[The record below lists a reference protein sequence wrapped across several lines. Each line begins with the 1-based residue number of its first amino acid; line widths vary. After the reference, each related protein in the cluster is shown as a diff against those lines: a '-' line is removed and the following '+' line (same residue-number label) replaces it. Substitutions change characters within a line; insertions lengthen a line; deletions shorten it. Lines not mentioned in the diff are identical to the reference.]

1 MSTRLANAETASGAL
16 GSGARSSARRAG
28 WRAAL
33 LTLPAI
39 VFILL
44 TFAAPIASV
53 LYRAVDGG
61 TARLHL
67 PRAAT
72 ALAEWN
78 GDLPIPDAVA
88 VALAADLRAVPTTTV
103 AEVARDLNNRIGGFR
118 SLLLGTKRGVDD
130 LPAMPGVADFA
141 TLDPRW
147 EQPIYWRTLND
158 ALRPI
163 TSYYVLAAL
172 DLRWNE
178 DGRIELAPEDRRV
191 YLDFVLRTFW
201 ICFVVTLGCVILGYP
216 FAYVIAAAR
225 PAIGRA
231 LIFALLIPFWTS
243 ILVRTAAWVII
254 LQPNGMVNGFLRS
267 IGLIDE
273 PLTLVYNRFGVYVA
287 MIHVLLPFMILP
299 IYATMKAIPR
309 NLLPAAASLG
319 AKPWAAFIQVYLPLS
334 LPGVSAGALMTFVL
348 GLGFYVTPALVGGPT
363 DQMESGVIARFA
375 LDQANW
381 SMASAIS
388 LVLLAMT
395 VLAFVVLRR
404 ALKAGGVSMG

>member
-1 MSTRLANAETASGAL
+1 MSVSLAITETSSGAL

-28 WRAAL
+28 LRAAL
-33 LTLPAI
+33 LTLPAV

-44 TFAAPIASV
+44 TFAAPIAGV

-61 TARLHL
+61 TARFHL
-67 PRAAT
+67 PRTAT
-72 ALAEWN
+72 VLADWN
-78 GDLPIPDAVA
+78 GEAPIPDAA
-88 VALAADLRAVPTTTV
+88 AAAFAADLRAVETTTV
-103 AEVARDLNNRIGGFR
+103 AEVARDLNNRIGGYR
-118 SLLLGTKRGVDD
+118 SLLLAAKRNADS
-130 LPAMPGVADFA
+130 LPATPSVADFA
-141 TLDPRW
+141 ALDARW
-147 EQPIYWRTLND
+147 GQASYWRTMRD

-178 DGRIELAPEDRRV
+178 DGKLERAPEDRRV
-191 YLDFVLRTFW
+191 YIDFILRTFW

-216 FAYVIAAAR
+216 FAYVIAAAP

-243 ILVRTAAWVII
+243 ILVRTAAWVIV
-254 LQPNGMVNGFLRS
+254 LQPNGMVNGFLQA
-267 IGLIDE
+267 IGLIDA

-309 NLLPAAASLG
+309 NLVPAAASLG
-319 AKPWAAFIQVYLPLS
+319 AKPFAAFAQVYLPLS
-334 LPGVSAGALMTFVL
+334 LPGVSAGCLMTFVL

-395 VLAFVVLRR
+395 VIAFAVLRR